1 MRFCITRMCERRSYP
16 GWQENVETFFF
27 LFWRKADDRTRR
39 IRRCS
44 TDDAAAFVQLRPA
57 EDSDRL
63 ILFYLEAM
71 KPRIPEKWHARK
83 LPGSGRTDALP
94 FSWLAKFRL
103 LRS

>member
-1 MRFCITRMCERRSYP
+1 MI
-16 GWQENVETFFF
+16 GWVCVFIQSALARGAPSLTSRAENVETFFF
-27 LFWRKADDRTRR
+27 LFWRKADDPACRS
-39 IRRCS
+39 RRCS

-63 ILFYLEAM
+63 IFYLEAM

-94 FSWLAKFRL
+94 FS
-103 LRS
+103 